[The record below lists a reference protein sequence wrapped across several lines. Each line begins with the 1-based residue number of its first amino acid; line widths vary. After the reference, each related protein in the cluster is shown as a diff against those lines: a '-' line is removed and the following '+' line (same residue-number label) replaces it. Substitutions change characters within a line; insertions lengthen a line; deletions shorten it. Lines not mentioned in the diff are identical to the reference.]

1 MKPAELL
8 MNSNLQPIRH
18 AQPARGA
25 AKSAPSGAPEEGRFS
40 KVLAGELAGRHQPGA
55 APKAGQLAF
64 SAHAQA
70 RLQERNITLSAQNL
84 ERLDRGVRLA
94 EAKGSVNSLVL
105 MDDTAFIVSVKN
117 KVVITAIPRHGAG
130 DNVFTQIDSAT
141 IV

>member
-1 MKPAELL
+1 MKPADLM

-18 AQPARGA
+18 AQPAREA
-25 AKSAPSGAPEEGRFS
+25 AQPAPSGAPKEGGFS
-40 KVLAGELAGRHQPGA
+40 KVLAGKLAGRHKPGA
-55 APKAGQLAF
+55 APRTGELTF

-70 RLQERNITLSAQNL
+70 RLQERNIALSAQNL
-84 ERLDRGVRLA
+84 QRLDRGVRLA

-117 KVVITAIPRHGAG
+117 KVVITAIPRHDAV